1 MIVNFYGQAF
11 IKAQFGDTV
20 VAFNPVAKES
30 DAKTTRFGAD
40 LCLVSADV
48 PEANGLEAVTYAN
61 KTPFVVA
68 GPGEYEKA
76 GIFIRGISSG
86 GVDGSINTIYT
97 MTLDGIN
104 ICHLGLLKDP
114 NLPVEAIEDLGSI
127 DILFVPIGGG
137 QVLGPKE
144 AAKVVAGLEPSVIV
158 PVMYGDDDSLKAFL
172 KEASDGKE
180 TYVDKLTVKRKD
192 LDGKAGEVIVI
203 KADI

>member
-20 VAFNPVAKES
+20 VAFNPIAKES
-30 DAKTTRFGAD
+30 EAKTTRFGAD
-40 LCLVSADV
+40 LCLVSSNV
-48 PEANGLEAVTYAN
+48 PEANGLDSVTYAN
-61 KTPFVVA
+61 KIPFVVE

-86 GVDGSINTIYT
+86 GVDGSVNTIYT

-114 NLPVEAIEDLGSI
+114 NLPAEAIEDLGSI

-137 QVLGPKE
+137 QVLDPKE

-158 PVMYGDDDSLKAFL
+158 PVMYDNDSILKTFL

-192 LDGKAGEVIVI
+192 LDGKAGEVIVL

>member
-1 MIVNFYGQAF
+1 MIINYLGQAF

-30 DAKTTRFGAD
+30 DAKMTRFGAD
-40 LCLVSADV
+40 LCLISSNV
-48 PEANGLEAVTYAN
+48 PEANGIEAVTYAN
-61 KTPFVVA
+61 KTPFIVD

-76 GIFIRGISSG
+76 NIFIRGILTG
-86 GVDGSINTIYT
+86 GVDGSVNTIYT
-97 MTLDGIN
+97 MNLDGIN

-114 NLPVEAIEDLGSI
+114 NLPAQAIEDLGAI

-137 QVLGPKE
+137 QVLEPKE
-144 AAKVVAGLEPSVIV
+144 AAKVAAGLEPSVII
-158 PVMYGDDDSLKAFL
+158 PVMYDNDAVLKTFL

-192 LDGKAGEVIVI
+192 LDGKVGEVIIV
-203 KADI
+203 KPDI

>member
-68 GPGEYEKA
+68 GPGEYEKPA
-76 GIFIRGISSG
+76 SLSAVFLRAEWMAR
-86 GVDGSINTIYT
+86 SI
-97 MTLDGIN
+97 L
-104 ICHLGLLKDP
+104 
-114 NLPVEAIEDLGSI
+114 SI
-127 DILFVPIGGG
+127 L
-137 QVLGPKE
+137 
-144 AAKVVAGLEPSVIV
+144 
-158 PVMYGDDDSLKAFL
+158 
-172 KEASDGKE
+172 
-180 TYVDKLTVKRKD
+180 
-192 LDGKAGEVIVI
+192 
-203 KADI
+203 

>member
-1 MIVNFYGQAF
+1 
-11 IKAQFGDTV
+11 
-20 VAFNPVAKES
+20 
-30 DAKTTRFGAD
+30 
-40 LCLVSADV
+40 
-48 PEANGLEAVTYAN
+48 
-61 KTPFVVA
+61 
-68 GPGEYEKA
+68 
-76 GIFIRGISSG
+76 
-86 GVDGSINTIYT
+86 

-158 PVMYGDDDSLKAFL
+158 PVMYENDDNLKAFL